1 MTVHLLISMI
11 SETMSYFWFY
21 CLSRLVYFLPLLF
34 WTVQLSSVVLGL
46 WVIQKTNFHFMYL
59 SMFFWIELISLVVF
73 HPHLAFALHGRALN
87 IKCLSCVRRL
97 NCNQGRTS
105 TDNDGVSSVRARC
118 FLTPRCEQT
127 HRHHRVVAID
137 HYCQGPLLSGP
148 FALLKAPPI
157 QPKPRGVFIA

>member
-1 MTVHLLISMI
+1 
-11 SETMSYFWFY
+11 MSYYWFY
-21 CLSRLVYFLPLLF
+21 CLSKLVFLNIYIYFLPLLF
-34 WTVQLSSVVLGL
+34 WTVQLSSVVPGL

-59 SMFFWIELISLVVF
+59 VWIIRFFWTELISLVVF
-73 HPHLAFALHGRALN
+73 HPHLAYALLGHALN

-105 TDNDGVSSVRARC
+105 TDNDCVSSVRARC

-127 HRHHRVVAID
+127 HWHHRLVAID

-157 QPKPRGVFIA
+157 QPKPRGAFIA